1 MPKHKN
7 EFPMIPVTVLRK
19 ILTAAILGIITLITG
34 CGKKPIEITGFSKD
48 AWQADKL
55 ACKGERSL
63 LVGSLRA
70 EKDKLKGSTDYELT
84 QLLGKPEGVGIEKR
98 NKHTLI
104 WYVKQGPQCEGKNGG
119 SYLEVRF
126 NAVNLS
132 NELLLIENGMEQ
144 AF

>member
-1 MPKHKN
+1 MVPKA
-7 EFPMIPVTVLRK
+7 VLRK
-19 ILTAAILGIITLITG
+19 ILTPAILGIISLITG
-34 CGKKPIEITGFSKD
+34 CGKKPIEISGFSKD
-48 AWQADKL
+48 AWQADKM
-55 ACKGERSL
+55 ACKGERSFL
-63 LVGSLRA
+63 ITSLKA
-70 EKDKLKGSTDYELT
+70 QKDKLKGATDYELT

-104 WYVKQGPQCEGKNGG
+104 WYVNHGPQCEGRRGG

-132 NELLLIENGMEQ
+132 NELLLIENGMER